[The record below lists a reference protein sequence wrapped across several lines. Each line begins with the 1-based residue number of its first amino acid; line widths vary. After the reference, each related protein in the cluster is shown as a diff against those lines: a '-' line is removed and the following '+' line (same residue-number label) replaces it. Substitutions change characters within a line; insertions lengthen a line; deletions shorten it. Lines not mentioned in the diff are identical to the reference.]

1 MVAKLAKKLQVL
13 LVDFV
18 ENLSSKVDEDNY
30 GLNSCKPNYLSELDG
45 NPKYQKIKKDF
56 ITHYNKYNEHQIN
69 ALKNQ
74 CDVLNIINRL

>member
-1 MVAKLAKKLQVL
+1 MVAKLVKKLQIL
-13 LVDFV
+13 LVDFA
-18 ENLSSKVDEDNY
+18 EKLSSKVDEDSY
-30 GLNSCKPNYLSELDG
+30 GLNSCRQNYLSELDN

-56 ITHYNKYNEHQIN
+56 ILYYNKYNEHQIN